1 MVRRNLAQEMHEAVD
16 TQAQQLNSTIV
27 QVNRFW
33 VTIFSNNEGVHVYYQ
48 IHNRRYNAR
57 EMSIEQAV
65 SEHRNF
71 NMDSRNRFFSEARE
85 DMRAH
90 TLSLSMPSIPNF
102 L

>member
-1 MVRRNLAQEMHEAVD
+1 
-16 TQAQQLNSTIV
+16 
-27 QVNRFW
+27 
-33 VTIFSNNEGVHVYYQ
+33 
-48 IHNRRYNAR
+48 
-57 EMSIEQAV
+57 MSIEQAV

-90 TLSLSMPSIPNF
+90 TLSLSMPYIPNF